1 MSDKVRI
8 GLVGCGD
15 IAGAHLEGYQ
25 LQAESGCQHFEVVA
39 LCDPVE
45 EARGRCAE
53 KLRSFQAGE
62 PEQFGA
68 LDDLIA
74 AGIVDGVDVCT
85 PHGDH
90 HTTAVACLDAGVHVL
105 VEKPLGITIKAAK
118 QIEAAAKRTGKILS
132 VAENAR
138 RGLGPRAMA
147 WLFNENRMI
156 GAPRMFV
163 SERIEGRKLPSNQT
177 GEAGEAMADEEPLE
191 ELNWRNLY
199 RLCGGGWTF
208 DGGVHMMDALQ
219 VYFGD
224 AESVFAD
231 QRKIEPASTLLKDG
245 SRVAHE
251 DEDTCMATIRFK
263 NGVFGNWTWS
273 TAMPGVDSMRVAY
286 YCEDGF
292 AIDQTERLAGTHSFG
307 AGVFDSEGRVFLPD
321 STEISIRHVELE
333 YLLSRSEEEKERL
346 FPHRVRHSIAVECHE
361 FVDCIR
367 EGRQPEID
375 AEAGLRGQA
384 LATAIYESAHSG
396 QAVSVDGVIDGT
408 VCEFQRPIDEHWGLS

>member
-1 MSDKVRI
+1 MPASPGQECRELGSGTQEGSAVSDKVRI

-219 VYFGD
+219 VYFG
-224 AESVFAD
+224 
-231 QRKIEPASTLLKDG
+231 G
-245 SRVAHE
+245 CRVG
-251 DEDTCMATIRFK
+251 IRRSAQDRT
-263 NGVFGNWTWS
+263 GVHT
-273 TAMPGVDSMRVAY
+273 V
-286 YCEDGF
+286 
-292 AIDQTERLAGTHSFG
+292 
-307 AGVFDSEGRVFLPD
+307 
-321 STEISIRHVELE
+321 
-333 YLLSRSEEEKERL
+333 
-346 FPHRVRHSIAVECHE
+346 
-361 FVDCIR
+361 
-367 EGRQPEID
+367 EGRQPSG
-375 AEAGLRGQA
+375 ARGRRHMHGH
-384 LATAIYESAHSG
+384 HSLQEWSIWKLDLVHRHARG
-396 QAVSVDGVIDGT
+396 
-408 VCEFQRPIDEHWGLS
+408 R